1 MLLRVHII
9 YVYRHQELLPMLSK
23 DGMHLLNC
31 KGVNFPSGAKM
42 GAPVALDEGQQTSHL
57 TKAGLGQSQGQVWR
71 SQ

>member
-1 MLLRVHII
+1 MR
-9 YVYRHQELLPMLSK
+9 
-23 DGMHLLNC
+23 LLNC
-31 KGVNFPSGAKM
+31 KGALRGKM